1 MIRAY
6 RRWLLKR
13 RIRKAQRLLILV
25 DAGIKKIGMPRYKR
39 KQLWRDFAKMK
50 ADHAEVFDLIQVK

>member
-25 DAGIKKIGMPRYKR
+25 DRGIKKIGMPRYKR
-39 KQLWRDFAKMK
+39 KQLWRDFAAMK
-50 ADHAEVFDLIQVK
+50 ADHAEIFDLIQVR